1 MKCPK
6 CSYVSFDYNL
16 TCPKC
21 DKDIS
26 SEQEKLHLP
35 AFRPDP
41 PFMLGALTGEV
52 NDTHGA
58 SARGSSEIHMDREA
72 EVSFDDE
79 AAHFD
84 SGEVSLQESG
94 DFELGSEEITLDDTS
109 GLSLDSGKAS
119 ARGKSAAEDV
129 LGTDLDLDTEDAIA
143 ELDLGSPGDDEL
155 GPDTGELEL
164 GKSAGPAS
172 SDDEL
177 SLDLGEAP
185 EDKGTL
191 DLGSLDLEGG
201 PEDKRTLDLG
211 SLDLEGSADEVP
223 AGAELGAS
231 DLQLDG
237 ESTEELD
244 KLLDL
249 DEIKLDEIPLEAKQ
263 GSGKGKGKKAD
274 KAQESDLSLDLGELD
289 LELDLE
295 DNEAH

>member
-41 PFMLGALTGEV
+41 PFLLGSLTGEA
-52 NDTHGA
+52 NESHAAG
-58 SARGSSEIHMDREA
+58 ARGSSEIAMGREE
-72 EVSFDDE
+72 EVSFEDE
-79 AAHFD
+79 SAHFD
-84 SGEVSLQESG
+84 SGEVSFPESG
-94 DFELGSEEITLDDTS
+94 DFELGSEEISLDDTS
-109 GLSLDSGKAS
+109 GLSLDSGKTS

-129 LGTDLDLDTEDAIA
+129 LGMDLDTEDAIA
-143 ELDLGSPGDDEL
+143 DLDLGGPGDDEL

-164 GKSAGPAS
+164 GKSADAVAT
-172 SDDEL
+172 DDEL

-185 EDKGTL
+185 EDEGSL

-201 PEDKRTLDLG
+201 PG
-211 SLDLEGSADEVP
+211 GAP
-223 AGAELGAS
+223 AEAKTVTRE
-231 DLQLDG
+231 LQLEG

-244 KLLDL
+244 KLLDM
-249 DEIKLDEIPLEAKQ
+249 DEISLEEVPLGAKQ
-263 GSGKGKGKKAD
+263 GPEKGKGKKASAGED
-274 KAQESDLSLDLGELD
+274 SELSLDLGDLD

-295 DNEAH
+295 DSKPH

>member
-41 PFMLGALTGEV
+41 PFMLGSLTGEV
-52 NDTHGA
+52 NDTHA
-58 SARGSSEIHMDREA
+58 PSPRGSSEIPMDREA

-79 AAHFD
+79 SSHFD
-84 SGEVSLQESG
+84 SGEVSIPESG
-94 DFELGSEEITLDDTS
+94 DFELGSEEISLDDTS
-109 GLSLDSGKAS
+109 TMSLDSGKTLE
-119 ARGKSAAEDV
+119 RGKSAAEDV

-143 ELDLGSPGDDEL
+143 ELDLGSAGDDEL
-155 GPDTGELEL
+155 APDTGELEL
-164 GKSAGPAS
+164 DKSAGAAS
-172 SDDEL
+172 SGDEL
-177 SLDLGEAP
+177 SLDLGETP
-185 EDKGTL
+185 GGDTGSL

-201 PEDKRTLDLG
+201 AG
-211 SLDLEGSADEVP
+211 EGP
-223 AGAELGAS
+223 AGAEIGAR

-249 DEIKLDEIPLEAKQ
+249 DEIRLDEVPLEAKPRPEQ
-263 GSGKGKGKKAD
+263 GKGKKAG
-274 KAQESDLSLDLGELD
+274 KAQDSELSLDLGDLD

-295 DNEAH
+295 DNKPH

>member
-35 AFRPDP
+35 SFRPDP
-41 PFMLGALTGEV
+41 PFMLGALTGEA
-52 NDTHGA
+52 NDAHGA
-58 SARGSSEIHMDREA
+58 AARSSSEIAIDREA

-79 AAHFD
+79 SAYFD
-84 SGEVSLQESG
+84 SGEVTLQESG

-109 GLSLDSGKAS
+109 KLSLDSGETS

-143 ELDLGSPGDDEL
+143 ELDLGSPGDEL

-164 GKSAGPAS
+164 GEAADAAS
-172 SDDEL
+172 DGEL

-185 EDKGTL
+185 EDKASL
-191 DLGSLDLEGG
+191 DLGSMDLEGG
-201 PEDKRTLDLG
+201 AG
-211 SLDLEGSADEVP
+211 EVP
-223 AGAELGAS
+223 AEAELGVS
-231 DLQLDG
+231 ELQLDG

-249 DEIKLDEIPLEAKQ
+249 DEIKLDEVSLETEPETE
-263 GSGKGKGKKAD
+263 KGKGKKAIKPQD
-274 KAQESDLSLDLGELD
+274 SELSLDLGDLD

-295 DNEAH
+295 DNKPH

>member
-41 PFMLGALTGEV
+41 PFLLGSLTGEP
-52 NDTHGA
+52 NESHAAG
-58 SARGSSEIHMDREA
+58 ARGSSEIAMGREE

-79 AAHFD
+79 SAHFD
-84 SGEVSLQESG
+84 SGEVSLPESG
-94 DFELGSEEITLDDTS
+94 DFELGSEEISLDDTS
-109 GLSLDSGKAS
+109 GLSLGSGKTHAL
-119 ARGKSAAEDV
+119 GKSAAEDV
-129 LGTDLDLDTEDAIA
+129 LGTDLDTEDAIA
-143 ELDLGSPGDDEL
+143 DLDLGGPGDDEL

-164 GKSAGPAS
+164 EDSAAGAAGA
-172 SDDEL
+172 DDEL

-185 EDKGTL
+185 EDEGSL

-201 PEDKRTLDLG
+201 PG
-211 SLDLEGSADEVP
+211 GAP
-223 AGAELGAS
+223 AEPKTATQE
-231 DLQLDG
+231 LQLEG

-244 KLLDL
+244 KLLDM
-249 DEIKLDEIPLEAKQ
+249 DEISLEEIPLEAKP
-263 GSGKGKGKKAD
+263 GKGKASKGQD
-274 KAQESDLSLDLGELD
+274 SELSLDLGDLD

-295 DNEAH
+295 DSKPH

>member
-41 PFMLGALTGEV
+41 PFMLGALTGEA

-58 SARGSSEIHMDREA
+58 SARGSSEIPLDREA
-72 EVSFDDE
+72 EVTFDDE
-79 AAHFD
+79 SAHFD
-84 SGEVSLQESG
+84 SGEVSLPESG

-109 GLSLDSGKAS
+109 SLSLDSGETPAKRRS
-119 ARGKSAAEDV
+119 PAEDV

-143 ELDLGSPGDDEL
+143 ELDLGSPEDEL

-164 GKSAGPAS
+164 DESAGAAS
-172 SDDEL
+172 SEDEL

-185 EDKGTL
+185 EDKGSL

-201 PEDKRTLDLG
+201 VEEAPTKTG
-211 SLDLEGSADEVP
+211 
-223 AGAELGAS
+223 LGAS
-231 DLQLDG
+231 ELQLDG

-249 DEIKLDEIPLEAKQ
+249 DEIKLDEVSLEAKPGAEQ
-263 GSGKGKGKKAD
+263 GKGKKAVKPQD
-274 KAQESDLSLDLGELD
+274 SELSLDLGDLD

-295 DNEAH
+295 DSKPH

>member
-58 SARGSSEIHMDREA
+58 STRGSSEIAMDREV
-72 EVSFDDE
+72 EVGFDDE
-79 AAHFD
+79 SRHFD
-84 SGEVSLQESG
+84 SGEVSLPESG

-109 GLSLDSGKAS
+109 GLGLDTGKTAG
-119 ARGKSAAEDV
+119 RGKSAAEDV
-129 LGTDLDLDTEDAIA
+129 LGSDLDMDTEDAIA
-143 ELDLGSPGDDEL
+143 ELDLGSPGDDDL

-164 GKSAGPAS
+164 GKSTGATS
-172 SDDEL
+172 TEDEL

-185 EDKGTL
+185 GGDEDSL

-201 PEDKRTLDLG
+201 AG
-211 SLDLEGSADEVP
+211 EGP
-223 AGAELGAS
+223 APAEIGPS

-237 ESTEELD
+237 ESNEDLD

-263 GSGKGKGKKAD
+263 GSGKGKGKKAS
-274 KAQESDLSLDLGELD
+274 KTQESDLSLDLGELD

-295 DNEAH
+295 DNEAR

>member
-52 NDTHGA
+52 SEAHAPSTRD
-58 SARGSSEIHMDREA
+58 SAEIHIDRDV
-72 EVSFDDE
+72 EVGFDDE
-79 AAHFD
+79 SAHFD
-84 SGEVSLQESG
+84 SGEVSIPESG

-109 GLSLDSGKAS
+109 ALSLDSGRS
-119 ARGKSAAEDV
+119 AAGEKSAAEEV

-164 GKSAGPAS
+164 GKSDGATS
-172 SDDEL
+172 TEDEL

-185 EDKGTL
+185 AKDEGSL

-201 PEDKRTLDLG
+201 AG
-211 SLDLEGSADEVP
+211 EGP
-223 AGAELGAS
+223 AGAEIGPG

-249 DEIKLDEIPLEAKQ
+249 DEIKLDEVPLEAKQ
-263 GSGKGKGKKAD
+263 GPGKGKGKKAGKPQD
-274 KAQESDLSLDLGELD
+274 NDLSLDLGDLD

-295 DNEAH
+295 DTKTH

>member
-35 AFRPDP
+35 SFRPDP

-52 NDTHGA
+52 NDTHA
-58 SARGSSEIHMDREA
+58 PSPRGSSEIPMDREA
-72 EVSFDDE
+72 EVTFDDE
-79 AAHFD
+79 SAHFD
-84 SGEVSLQESG
+84 SGEVSLPESG

-109 GLSLDSGKAS
+109 TMSLDSGKTS
-119 ARGKSAAEDV
+119 ARKSAEEDV

-143 ELDLGSPGDDEL
+143 ELDLGSPEDDEL

-164 GKSAGPAS
+164 NKSAGAAS
-172 SDDEL
+172 SGDEL
-177 SLDLGEAP
+177 SLDLGETP
-185 EDKGTL
+185 GEKDSL
-191 DLGSLDLEGG
+191 DLGSLDLE
-201 PEDKRTLDLG
+201 
-211 SLDLEGSADEVP
+211 EGAGAGP
-223 AGAELGAS
+223 AGAEIGTS
-231 DLQLDG
+231 ELQLDG

-249 DEIKLDEIPLEAKQ
+249 DEIKLEEVSLEAEKE
-263 GSGKGKGKKAD
+263 KGKGKKAT
-274 KAQESDLSLDLGELD
+274 KAQDSELSLDLGDLD

-295 DNEAH
+295 DNKPH